1 MEQPEFITVKVKSMD
16 EAIVE
21 FRLSPKD
28 KILDLKNLIKD
39 VSRKIW
45 AAKKTQILGTQSAPQ
60 AIKDRIYGPSDSRRL
75 DARVL

>member
-1 MEQPEFITVKVKSMD
+1 MCKKLKKMEQSEFITVKVKSMD

-39 VSRKIW
+39 VS
-45 AAKKTQILGTQSAPQ
+45 
-60 AIKDRIYGPSDSRRL
+60 SRF
-75 DARVL
+75 